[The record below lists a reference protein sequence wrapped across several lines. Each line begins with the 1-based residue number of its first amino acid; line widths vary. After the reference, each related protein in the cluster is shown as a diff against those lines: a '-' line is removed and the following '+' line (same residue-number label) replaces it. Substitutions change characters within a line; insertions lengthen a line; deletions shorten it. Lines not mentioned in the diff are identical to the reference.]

1 MIMNQPSCFER
12 LHKLQQFWP
21 SASTTARSLTCKRKT
36 CTVASWLFQ
45 LPWLNSLTDEREE
58 TLTKANSHNPHRL
71 SILGKM
77 QAALTPPPHH
87 HPGHSAAELRMWS
100 TIKKIKKTLFIPAVS
115 LCIWLSEKYHTPVWM
130 RQGVFPSFIR
140 AEIQMYGDDNC
151 VWKGWD
157 NKVEPLCW
165 RFYHRTAASVTA

>member
-100 TIKKIKKTLFIPAVS
+100 TIKKNLKKPFSFQWCLCVFGYQKNTTHQSECGRVFFRLSYVLKYKCMVMIIVFERVEIIK
-115 LCIWLSEKYHTPVWM
+115 
-130 RQGVFPSFIR
+130 
-140 AEIQMYGDDNC
+140 
-151 VWKGWD
+151 
-157 NKVEPLCW
+157 
-165 RFYHRTAASVTA
+165 